1 MENDPPAQP
10 TKPAWTERLLARL
23 SRETT
28 SGRFIPQID
37 GLRSVAVLSVFF
49 FHLDAQMEVVR
60 ATDPLNQG
68 VLSIVRRGYLGVP
81 IFFAISAFIVG
92 LPFARYWLTGADG
105 VNVGRFYLRRLTR
118 LEPPYIIN
126 LLFLWL
132 VGGLLGR
139 WLLTEKIPGLLA
151 SLTYQHNLLFGY
163 FSTVNS
169 VTWSLEIEF
178 QFYLLAPLLSWVFAV
193 RSAGWRRA
201 IIVGVALVFILFREL
216 ENRRVELSLLGQIE
230 YFAAGFLL
238 LDVYLT
244 RWKSGPPGRLGW
256 DLAGLMA
263 WPAFFL
269 ASRIG
274 PTEIRQLV
282 LFALLLLALLGS
294 LGGGV
299 LSRIFGNRWVCTF
312 GGMCYS
318 FYLYH
323 QWLLVATTPAL
334 ERWMGGIGPYWA
346 ELLIQTAVQLPL
358 VTVISA
364 LLFVWVEK
372 PFMRRDWPQRFL
384 AWWKARWRT
393 DPS

>member
-1 MENDPPAQP
+1 MENDQPAQP
-10 TKPAWTERLLARL
+10 ATPAWPERLLARL

-37 GLRSVAVLSVFF
+37 GLRSVAVLSVFL
-49 FHLDAQMEVVR
+49 FHLDAQLKAVHV
-60 ATDPLNQG
+60 ADPLSQG
-68 VLSIVRRGYLGVP
+68 IVSLVRRGYLGVP

-92 LPFARYWLTGADG
+92 LPFARYWLTGSER
-105 VNVGRFYLRRLTR
+105 VNVRRFYLRRLTR

-126 LLFLWL
+126 LLVLWL

-178 QFYLLAPLLSWVFAV
+178 QFYLLAPLLAWVFALP
-193 RSAGWRRA
+193 SAVWRRG
-201 IIVGVALVFILFREL
+201 IILGVTLAVVLFRDL
-216 ENRRVELSLLGQIE
+216 ESRRVELSLIGQIE

-244 RWKSGPPGRLGW
+244 GWKSGPPGRVAW
-256 DLAGLMA
+256 DWVGLIA

-282 LFALLLLALLGS
+282 LFTLLLLALLGS
-294 LGGGV
+294 LGGIA
-299 LSRIFGNRWVCTF
+299 LPRLFGNRWVCTF

-323 QWLLVATTPAL
+323 QWLLAATTPVL
-334 ERWMGGIGPYWA
+334 EEWIEGSRPYWT
-346 ELLIQTAVQLPL
+346 ELLIQTAIQLPL
-358 VTVISA
+358 VTAVSA

-372 PFMRRDWPQRFL
+372 PFMRRDWPQRLL
-384 AWWKARWRT
+384 AWWKVRRKG
-393 DPS
+393 